1 MDYVEFK
8 EWKELK
14 KEKKYKEA
22 VDNLMTEIATNLLRV
37 HNYYSDIKFDLEKQD
52 YKAYGNIDFAKDS
65 KENVIEQMDELL
77 EISIEL
83 SILRIQYCDIQE
95 DSRWGKYKE
104 LLKDTEK
111 LRKELK
117 KQYKKY
123 KEI

>member
-37 HNYYSDIKFDLEKQD
+37 HNYYSDVKFDLEKQD
-52 YKAYGNIDFAKDS
+52 YKAYGNIDFAKNS
-65 KENVIEQMDELL
+65 KDDVIEEMRPL
-77 EISIEL
+77 IRKSFEL
-83 SILRIQYCDIQE
+83 SHLRMTYCDIQE
-95 DSRWGKYKE
+95 DSRWGTYKE

-111 LRKELK
+111 LRKKLQ